1 MKLNDIWCGVGIL
14 LLAVVFSG
22 CSPSPEQLAAR
33 EAKKCKA
40 CEQHLSAAATAKSV
54 PALKKAIEKTLAT
67 VSSAQAL
74 PLIHQTLERM
84 IGEGQYGIVEEVTD
98 DLISTGK
105 LPELHVLA
113 FAIQFKCHS
122 AAKDWPKLQKAI
134 LTCATQLSDAA
145 ADPLVS
151 QIFAALKRDS
161 QVEVL
166 EKTSQKL
173 YLGALNKP
181 RLLRLATTTWVGL
194 CVEKDRQLLPASLEK
209 LLTDKVPA
217 EHVAFLLDRYFYELT
232 EHKEIMQKISVLG
245 PKILAATQNKTTQE
259 SVSLRMLDSA
269 FLTDNFDLAVEML
282 EKGIPGR
289 DAEWHATTLP
299 KVKAHRALAQNK
311 PLEAIENFRQF
322 MTAWQN
328 AKHVDEMDPAT
339 GLVYNRDWVLARN
352 AVRIAKIYGSIP
364 DEANQ
369 KKVLKEADEL
379 FKVALSKVRPD
390 SKEMTVLTQEI
401 KAAGL

>member
-1 MKLNDIWCGVGIL
+1 MKLNDIWRGVGIF

-33 EAKKCKA
+33 EAKKCEA
-40 CEQHLSAAATAKSV
+40 CQQNLSAAATAKSV
-54 PALKKAIEKTLAT
+54 PALKKAIEKTIAT

-74 PLIHQTLERM
+74 PLIQQTLERM
-84 IGEGQYGIVEEVTD
+84 IGEEQYGIVEEVTD

-134 LTCATQLSDAA
+134 LTCATQLPDDA

-151 QIFAALKRDS
+151 QIFAALKRDT
-161 QVEVL
+161 QVELL

-173 YLGALNKP
+173 YQGALNKP

-217 EHVAFLLDRYFYELT
+217 EHVAVLLDRYFYELT
-232 EHKEIMQKISVLG
+232 ENKEIMQKICVLG
-245 PKILAATQNKTTQE
+245 PKILAVTQNKTTQE
-259 SVSLRMLDSA
+259 SVTLRMLDSA

-282 EKGIPGR
+282 GKGIPGR

-322 MTAWQN
+322 MNAWQN
-328 AKHVDEMDPAT
+328 AKHVDEMDPTT
-339 GLVYNRDWVLARN
+339 GLVYNREWVLARN
-352 AVRIAKIYGSIP
+352 AIRIAKIYGAIP
-364 DEANQ
+364 DETNQ
-369 KKVLKEADEL
+369 KKVLKEADAF